1 LVDIANVNGLESI
14 AVSNWDNGNG
24 KSQLVRR
31 GIHVVGDGKRVV
43 KSGVNEFERP
53 GVGIALLIGPLDGN
67 LSSRRRGRRNFKDKC
82 RGQTGDKSKG
92 AEFAEHFGS

>member
-1 LVDIANVNGLESI
+1 MVTKQKHMPLP
-14 AVSNWDNGNG
+14 NWDNGNG

-53 GVGIALLIGPLDGN
+53 GVAKINLSVQAHRGLKAAVRIALLIGPLDGN
-67 LSSRRRGRRNFKDKC
+67 LSSRRRGRRDFKDKC
-82 RGQTGDKSKG
+82 
-92 AEFAEHFGS
+92 